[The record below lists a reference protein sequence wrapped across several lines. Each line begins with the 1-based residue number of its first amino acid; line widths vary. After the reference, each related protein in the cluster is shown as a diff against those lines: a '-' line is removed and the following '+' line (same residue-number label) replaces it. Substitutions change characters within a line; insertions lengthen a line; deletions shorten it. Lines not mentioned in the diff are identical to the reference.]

1 MLLLTSGVTVFA
13 GDSLETAL
21 NKVNLYIKQDKGP
34 QLLTWK
40 GIIDAE
46 NFAPAVIVYR
56 TEDGQELPAY
66 CANPNRPG
74 VEDLVVKTYDVD
86 VDQLDTD
93 PHVWGVIT
101 NGYPYKSPQE
111 LGVSTDYEAYYA
123 TKMAVWATVHDNY
136 SNRTQRIC
144 ASGNEVTCGKG
155 TGKSICICHMAGG

>member
-1 MLLLTSGVTVFA
+1 MKTIKRLFSFLLAAMLLLTSGVPVFA

-56 TEDGQELPAY
+56 TDDGQELPAY

-74 VEDLVVKTYDVD
+74 VED
-86 VDQLDTD
+86 
-93 PHVWGVIT
+93 
-101 NGYPYKSPQE
+101 
-111 LGVSTDYEAYYA
+111 
-123 TKMAVWATVHDNY
+123 
-136 SNRTQRIC
+136 
-144 ASGNEVTCGKG
+144 
-155 TGKSICICHMAGG
+155 